1 MSSDLF
7 AAFGEASPAKNA
19 YANSSAPEIDDPW
32 NAAPGQL
39 FGNGSADT
47 KPSDPPLAHQ
57 DEEEDDFGDFEDANA
72 PQLQLVKTSS
82 KPQST
87 SHPAAS
93 SDPQPKQKSAPFPA
107 KAPKKPEPQV
117 QDPKVGRHPFAG
129 HMDFLFDGD
138 DDEYDA
144 GADDLDNLANN
155 PVAAMAYSKRLI
167 AEQQAQ
173 SKTSQSSAHA
183 TPTGTNEVLGQ
194 YKTPSTKSHSTSNH
208 TRADSHGKTGKLTK
222 SPPKS
227 HTKTP
232 TQGNSNPPP
241 ARNKL
246 KKKSGYAPA
255 RDPNVLFDADDPSEA
270 DDDDDDFGDF
280 ESGPTI
286 SISNVVSPSAAQKE
300 SEVSMPNMDLL
311 GLEEPVRPKSL
322 GQVGRTRSASLRAA
336 DQILGPP
343 KHSPSNSMSHNE
355 GNLID
360 DNPWADF
367 EAEPPKPF
375 QSGAAPS
382 SAITGAEDDTW
393 DDFEE
398 AEPQDKPPFDIPVS
412 AANASSGIAAPRL
425 APATESLVPPT
436 NIPPPV
442 LLLSIFPTIFSSAQ
456 DALFAPLS
464 RLDTAQRQELLSHHA
479 SHQFLRSYLNSAM
492 TLAHIIAGRKLRWKR
507 DQILSQSMRI
517 GPAAAGGKGGMKLT
531 GVDKSEVAK
540 EEREVLD
547 AVRSWKGQA
556 GKLRGAVSTAASSS
570 RDSVKFPPVPDIS
583 ETMPVK
589 TLKSIEGGFV
599 APHPCA
605 LCGLKREERVQ
616 KVDIDI
622 DDSFGEWWVN
632 GMDMHVTCKTWWEE
646 NRAKLRSR

>member
-7 AAFGEASPAKNA
+7 AAFGETSPANNSRE
-19 YANSSAPEIDDPW
+19 NSSLQQSNESW
-32 NAAPGQL
+32 KTGQS
-39 FGNGSADT
+39 FGNGLASGDT
-47 KPSDPPLAHQ
+47 TPSDPPKADQ
-57 DEEEDDFGDFEDANA
+57 DEDEDDFGDFEDAAA
-72 PQLQLVKTSS
+72 PVSQVADNSS
-82 KPQST
+82 KPKSVPQ
-87 SHPAAS
+87 PAAPS
-93 SDPQPKQKSAPFPA
+93 GSQPKQKSAPFPP
-107 KAPKKPEPQV
+107 KAPRKPEPQV
-117 QDPKVGRHPFAG
+117 QDPKIGRHPFAG

-144 GADDLDNLANN
+144 GADDLENLANN
-155 PVAAMAYSKRLI
+155 PEAAMAYSKRLI

-173 SKTSQSSAHA
+173 STKPRISTHDPSTA
-183 TPTGTNEVLGQ
+183 TTEAPRHHQ
-194 YKTPSTKSHSTSNH
+194 TPSMKSISTSNQ

-227 HTKTP
+227 QTKTL
-232 TQGNSNPPP
+232 TQNNSNPPP

-270 DDDDDDFGDF
+270 DDDDDFGDF

-286 SISNVVSPSAAQKE
+286 SISNVGSSSAAQKE
-300 SEVSMPNMDLL
+300 AEISMPNMDLL
-311 GLEEPVRPKSL
+311 GLDEPARPKSL

-367 EAEPPKPF
+367 EAETPKPG

-382 SAITGAEDDTW
+382 SAITGAEDDAW

-398 AEPQDKPPFDIPVS
+398 AEPQEKSPSNIPVS
-412 AANASSGIAAPRL
+412 AVNTSSSEAAPQP

-442 LLLSIFPTIFSSAQ
+442 LLLSIFPTIFSAAQ

-492 TLAHIIAGRKLRWKR
+492 ALAHIVAGRKLRWKR

-547 AVRSWKGQA
+547 AVRAWKGQA

-570 RDSVKFPPVPDIS
+570 GDRVRFPPVPEIS